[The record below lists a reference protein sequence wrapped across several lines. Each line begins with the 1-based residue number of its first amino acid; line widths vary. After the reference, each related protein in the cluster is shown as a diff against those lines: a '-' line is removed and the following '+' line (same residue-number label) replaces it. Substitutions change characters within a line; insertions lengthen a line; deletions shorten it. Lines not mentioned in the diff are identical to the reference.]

1 MMDENLATN
10 GGLASPVGRKT
21 KRNFNG
27 TKERES
33 QEEIPDYTKTCKTV
47 CAQQENSTSE
57 SARGT
62 GCNFFFFF
70 RKEKT

>member
-33 QEEIPDYTKTCKTV
+33 QEEIPDYTKTSKTV
-47 CAQQENSTSE
+47 CAQ
-57 SARGT
+57 
-62 GCNFFFFF
+62 
-70 RKEKT
+70 